1 MASLMSLF
9 RRAREER
16 LAEPLYRQIV
26 ARARQPHWYLDGQVP
41 DTLEGRFS
49 LLATLIALVDVR
61 LENGGEQARFASV
74 SLAECFV
81 EDMDAELRQLGTG
94 DPVMGK
100 KVGGL
105 VGALGGRVG
114 AWRRAIEGTESWEAV
129 TGRSVYRGA
138 AIAPDALAYVERQ
151 LRLFWSALE
160 SRSDEALVNGVLP

>member
-9 RRAREER
+9 RREER
-16 LAEPLYRQIV
+16 VAEPLYRQIV
-26 ARARQPHWYLDGQVP
+26 ARARQPHWYLDGAVP

-49 LLATLIALVDVR
+49 MLATLIALVDLR
-61 LENGGEQARFASV
+61 LESGGEQARFGSV

-81 EDMDAELRQLGTG
+81 DDMDAELRQLGTG

-114 AWRRAIEGTESWEAV
+114 AWRRAVAGSESWEAV

-138 AIAPDALAYVERQ
+138 AVTPDALAYTERQ
-151 LRLFWSALE
+151 LRLFWSSLE
-160 SRSDEALVNGVLP
+160 GRSDEALLGGALP

>member
-9 RRAREER
+9 RREER
-16 LAEPLYRQIV
+16 VAEPLYRQIV
-26 ARARQPHWYLDGQVP
+26 ARARQPHWYREGQVP

-49 LLATLIALVDVR
+49 MLATLIALVDVR
-61 LENGGEQARFASV
+61 LEKGGESARFASV

-81 EDMDAELRQLGTG
+81 GDMDAELRQLGTG

-114 AWRRAIEGTESWEAV
+114 AWRRVMDGSESWEAV
-129 TGRSVYRGA
+129 VARSVYRGNEA
-138 AIAPDALAYVERQ
+138 APNAREHVERQ
-151 LRLFWSALE
+151 LRLFWAALE
-160 SRSDEALVNGVLP
+160 GRSDESLVNGALP